1 MSSIVDNNNVL
12 KYLTKNKEI
21 KSFKK
26 IEKIIG
32 RSVKIKDLRS
42 LNFISEVFFAQKIG
56 IKTFSLLIK
65 YIDIEEKFY

>member
-32 RSVKIKDLRS
+32 RS
-42 LNFISEVFFAQKIG
+42 FFS
-56 IKTFSLLIK
+56 FDEWK
-65 YIDIEEKFY
+65 YAKKN